1 MSDYTKSLLH
11 FDGTDGS
18 KTFTDEAGLIW
29 TPQGTATPEL
39 DTAQKYFGTA
49 SGLWG
54 SLYGPYLDTPWAACW
69 NLGNSNWTFE
79 CFIRPSSTPSNYP
92 LLHVGP
98 SISEDSFAVVIV
110 NATTIRVRYG
120 ASNYDFTVPTIAANT
135 WYHIGITHDNAGET
149 INVYVNGTGSA
160 SNPKTVTEHP
170 STGSGVTT
178 LGYDSSTGSFRGW
191 IDEFRMSNTVR
202 WTENF
207 TPPTEPYAITFSIE
221 DTFGVSDLAMSN
233 SFDSIDDGLKLA
245 EILSEKYPIDVEDIL
260 EMASRARFGFV
271 YAVVTESF
279 LDIVELPPSGA
290 YHKTIDESIVFES
303 LVDPGLYELIEEIL
317 TLTDSI
323 NVPAFIVLQDAIFIY
338 DTGKVGWHKLVPE
351 TFNISL
357 ATGSGLLALMISE
370 WLTIKDSQV
379 NNWTG
384 QEIMAE
390 TIAINSL
397 PVLIQSSKQT
407 IADTLAIAD
416 SPSWRLTLAILDVL
430 GFTELQK
437 AARYSQHQVSESL
450 VLTDEARRGFEN
462 LVESVLSAIDASSVI
477 GAFAKSLA
485 ESLDLADAT
494 SFITRVAGLV
504 NESLVFS
511 ETASSAGKLYNIIR
525 ESLAL
530 NVLMELDGEI
540 WECFVLNT
548 PHFHPSI
555 YSGYDFNSFCVFE
568 GRAFGANEKGIYELT
583 GSTDAGNTIHT
594 GIIMKGT
601 DFGTPNQKRFRRGYF
616 GISGSSPVL
625 ILETESGQ
633 RQAYNIDT
641 KGKTVAS
648 HELKSKSWTL
658 SIADFQALE
667 SAILIPVVLSR

>member
-1 MSDYTKSLLH
+1 MTVEYVIGAQVDETL
-11 FDGTDGS
+11 
-18 KTFTDEAGLIW
+18 TFSCLT
-29 TPQGTATPEL
+29 
-39 DTAQKYFGTA
+39 
-49 SGLWG
+49 
-54 SLYGPYLDTPWAACW
+54 
-69 NLGNSNWTFE
+69 
-79 CFIRPSSTPSNYP
+79 
-92 LLHVGP
+92 
-98 SISEDSFAVVIV
+98 
-110 NATTIRVRYG
+110 
-120 ASNYDFTVPTIAANT
+120 
-135 WYHIGITHDNAGET
+135 
-149 INVYVNGTGSA
+149 
-160 SNPKTVTEHP
+160 
-170 STGSGVTT
+170 
-178 LGYDSSTGSFRGW
+178 
-191 IDEFRMSNTVR
+191 MSN
-202 WTENF
+202 
-207 TPPTEPYAITFSIE
+207 A
-221 DTFGVSDLAMSN
+221 
-233 SFDSIDDGLKLA
+233 FDSIDDDLKFA
-245 EILSEKYPIDVEDIL
+245 EILSEKYPIDVEDAI
-260 EMASRARFGFV
+260 EMASRSRFGFI

-279 LDIVELPPSGA
+279 LDLYEYSPA
-290 YHKTIDESIVFES
+290 AAFHKIIDESLNFEG
-303 LVDPGLYELIEEIL
+303 VPDGGMFELLEEIL

-323 NVPAFIVLQDAIFIY
+323 NAPAFILMQDSIFFY
-338 DTGKVGWHKLVPE
+338 DNEKVGWHKLVPD
-351 TFNISL
+351 TFNISVE
-357 ATGSGLLALMISE
+357 TGSGLLGLMISE

-633 RQAYNIDT
+633 RQVYNIDT
-641 KGKTVAS
+641 KGKAVAS

-658 SIADFQALE
+658 SIADFQTLE